1 MDHPLMLLVRP
12 AYKHGKQPQQNL
24 DFEVLL
30 GYLRKCGF
38 TAQAVD
44 AQLSGLDCRS
54 LVSFIRNAQARIVY
68 WHLRRRA
75 DFQSAAAMVPLL
87 KETSPQTLMV
97 AGGDFANLYDIG
109 ILERLQALD
118 CVIRGEP
125 ELALE
130 ALGKKVGQGEEWQ
143 DEPGITARHGRV
155 TRNPPRKLLEDLDV
169 LGPAAEDLFEA
180 GRLVRGQHVL
190 FSRGCNSNCS
200 YCGMQTPYRDEHPQR
215 SEFWRG
221 RSSTAIVDEIEHF
234 HRARGVSHF
243 LFNSFVLFGYGEARQ
258 VGEVAGEI
266 LRRRLRITFS
276 FVTHPGHL
284 CRNRA
289 LLPLLKEAGLQGLTL
304 GIDTGLDR
312 VRRMFRLEFSR
323 SDILGALHILH
334 EEKIDFVP
342 AFIFYD
348 PFLEV
353 EEIHENLA
361 FFREIEPLF
370 GHLEVPFGSIVDKY
384 LINTV
389 LEVRTDTPLYP
400 LLLEKGLAEAQDSL
414 QGDPVVRFVNPAVG
428 RIHKIHRL
436 ANRVAGQGIRPILQS
451 SRAAGRFPYINH
463 LPIELLEKIVLVAED
478 RSLNEAAAAAMA
490 SAWMCGKLES
500 DLKEI
505 LELL

>member
-1 MDHPLMLLVRP
+1 MEHPLMLLVRP
-12 AYKHGKQPQQNL
+12 AYKYGKQPQQNL

-30 GYLRKCGF
+30 GYLRKCGL
-38 TAQAVD
+38 TALAVD

-54 LVSFIRNAQARIVY
+54 LASFIRNDNARIVY
-68 WHLRRRA
+68 WHLRRSA
-75 DFQSAAAMVPLL
+75 DFQSAAAIVPLL
-87 KETSPQTLMV
+87 KEASPQTLMV
-97 AGGDFANLYDIG
+97 AGGDFATLYDID

-125 ELALE
+125 ELTLE
-130 ALGKKVGQGEEWQ
+130 ALGRKVGQGEWQ

-155 TRNPPRKLLEDLDV
+155 TRNPPRKFLEDLDV

-190 FSRGCNSNCS
+190 FSRGCNSNCA
-200 YCGMQTPYRDEHPQR
+200 YCGMQTPYRNEHPHR

-234 HRARGVSHF
+234 HRSRGVSHF

-266 LRRRLRITFS
+266 LRRRLRISFS

-289 LLPLLKEAGLQGLTL
+289 LLPLLKEAGLKGLTL

-323 SDILGALHILH
+323 SDILSALHLLH

-342 AFIFYD
+342 GFIFYD

-370 GHLEVPFGSIVDKY
+370 GHLEAPFGSIVDKH
-384 LINTV
+384 LISTA

-400 LLLEKGLAEAQDSL
+400 LLLEKGLAEAQDPL
-414 QGDPVVRFVNPAVG
+414 QGDPVVRFIDPAVG
-428 RIHKIHRL
+428 RIHKIHKL
-436 ANRVAGQGIRPILQS
+436 VNRVVGQGIRPIIQS

-463 LPIELLEKIVLVAED
+463 LSIELLEKIVLVAED
-478 RSLNEAAAAAMA
+478 RSLNEAAVASMA
-490 SAWMCGKLES
+490 SAWMCGKLKG

>member
-12 AYKHGKQPQQNL
+12 AYQYGKQPQQNL

-30 GYLRKCGF
+30 GYLRKYGLPV
-38 TAQAVD
+38 QAVD

-75 DFQSAAAMVPLL
+75 DFQSAATMVPLL
-87 KETSPQTLMV
+87 KDASPPPLMM
-97 AGGDFANLYDIG
+97 AGGDFATLYDID

-190 FSRGCNSNCS
+190 FSRGCNSNCA
-200 YCGMQTPYRDEHPQR
+200 YCGMQTPYLNEHPHR

-266 LRRRLRITFS
+266 LRRRLRISFS

-289 LLPLLKEAGLQGLTL
+289 LLPLLKEAGLKGLTL

-323 SDILGALHILH
+323 SDILGALHLLH

-370 GHLEVPFGSIVDKY
+370 GHLEVPFGGIVDKH
-384 LINTV
+384 LISTV

-400 LLLEKGLAEAQDSL
+400 LLLEKGLAEAQDAL
-414 QGDPVVRFVNPAVG
+414 QGDPVVRFMNPAVG
-428 RIHKIHRL
+428 RIHKIHKL
-436 ANRVAGQGIRPILQS
+436 ANRVVGQGIRPILQS

-463 LPIELLEKIVLVAED
+463 LPIELLEKIVSVAED
-478 RSLNEAAAAAMA
+478 RSLNEAAVASMA
-490 SAWMCGKLES
+490 SAWMCGKLEG